1 MAIDG
6 RVDQGGERTVKPD
19 PARRKRDEDTDTCGE
34 RILFVDDEKNV
45 LVAYQRILH
54 RRYEI
59 ATALSAAEALRM
71 IERDGP
77 YAVIVADMTMPG
89 MDGVQLLART
99 KTLSPTSVRMMV
111 TGNADQ
117 RTAMM
122 AVNQGEVYR
131 FLNKPCSKELLEEA
145 LDDALTFYRRN
156 RDEKNRLSRSL
167 ADVDRLTRQLNVES
181 SRDLLTGL
189 LNRHAFEE
197 GLRES
202 LAAQSASPHALC
214 HLDLDHFHVI
224 NESCGHVAGDTLL
237 RVVGELLTSKCRI
250 NDLVG
255 RIAGDDFA
263 ILFHGTTLHEAHAI
277 ASDICDLLQ
286 NFNFEWE
293 GALFDSRVS
302 IGLVPVD
309 ELAESVTQLMSAA
322 ENACH
327 VALDLGGGQVHV
339 AHPRDKELTARINQA
354 QWVSRIHV
362 ALRENR
368 FRLFAQPIVPVAED
382 DSHGHYELLIRML
395 DESGKVILPGYF
407 LDTAEQYHLSVQ
419 IDRWVI
425 DTAVEWMSRNRK
437 SFEKLGFCSINLSG
451 HSIGHPD
458 ILDHIRKTFSNGS
471 ISPEKICFEIT
482 ETAAIARMSHAVGFI
497 RQLKR
502 KGFRFALDDFGSGLS
517 SFGYLKNLPVDF
529 LKIDGIFIKN
539 IDRDKI
545 DRAMVRCITEVAKLM
560 GKQTIAEY
568 VENQEILGQLKSIGV
583 DFAQGYYVGEPVP
596 LEQIASPAS
605 AG

>member
-1 MAIDG
+1 MNLDHA
-6 RVDQGGERTVKPD
+6 RTKW
-19 PARRKRDEDTDTCGE
+19 DEGSDTSRE
-34 RILFVDDEKNV
+34 RILFVDDEENV
-45 LVAYQRILH
+45 LVAYRRILH
-54 RRYEI
+54 RRYKI
-59 ATALSAAEALRM
+59 ATALSAAEALLM
-71 IERDGP
+71 IERNGP

-89 MDGVQLLART
+89 MDGVQLLARS
-99 KTLSPTSVRMMV
+99 KTISPDSVRMMV

-117 RTAMM
+117 RTAIM

-131 FLNKPCSKELLEEA
+131 FLNKPCSKEALVEA
-145 LDDALTFYRRN
+145 LDDALAFYRRN

-167 ADVDRLTRQLNVES
+167 ADVDRLTHQLNIES

-202 LAAQSASPHALC
+202 LAALAAKSATVHALC

-237 RVVGELLTSKCRI
+237 RVIGELLTSKCRI

-263 ILFHGTTLHEAHAI
+263 ILFYGASVNEAHTI
-277 ASDICDLLQ
+277 VSDICDLLQ
-286 NFNFEWE
+286 NFSFEWE
-293 GALFDSRVS
+293 GALFDNRVS

-309 ELAESVTQLMSAA
+309 DSAETVTQLMSAA

-327 VALDLGGGQVHV
+327 VALELGGGQVHV
-339 AHPRDKELTARINQA
+339 AHPRDKELTLRINQA

-368 FRLFAQPIVPVAED
+368 FRLFAQPIVPVAEAG
-382 DSHGHYELLIRML
+382 SSGHYELLIRML
-395 DESGKVILPGYF
+395 DETGKVILPGRF

-425 DTAVEWMSRNRK
+425 DTAVEWMSRNRE
-437 SFEKLGFCSINLSG
+437 SFEKMGFCSINLSG

-458 ILDHIRKTFSNGS
+458 ILEHIRNTFSNGS
-471 ISPEKICFEIT
+471 IPPEKICFEIT
-482 ETAAIARMSHAVGFI
+482 ETAAIARMGHAVGFI

-529 LKIDGIFIKN
+529 LKIDGVFIKH
-539 IDRDKI
+539 IDSNEI

-568 VENQEILGQLKSIGV
+568 VENQEILEQLRSIGV

-596 LEQIASPAS
+596 LEQFVSPAS
-605 AG
+605 VV

>member
-1 MAIDG
+1 MSLSSA
-6 RVDQGGERTVKPD
+6 P
-19 PARRKRDEDTDTCGE
+19 RKREKDTSSRDE
-34 RILFVDDEKNV
+34 RILFVDDEENV
-45 LVAYQRILH
+45 LVAYRRLLH

-59 ATALSAAEALRM
+59 ATALSAAEALLM
-71 IERDGP
+71 IGHNGP
-77 YAVIVADMTMPG
+77 YAVIVADMSMPG
-89 MDGVQLLART
+89 MDGVELLARS
-99 KTLSPTSVRMMV
+99 KTISPASVRMMV

-131 FLNKPCSKELLEEA
+131 FLNKPCSKEQLVEA
-145 LDDALTFYRRN
+145 LDGALAFYRKN
-156 RDEKNRLSRSL
+156 RDEKIQLTRSL
-167 ADVDRLTRQLNVES
+167 ADVDRLTRQLNTES

-189 LNRHAFEE
+189 LSRHAFEK
-197 GLRES
+197 GLQDS
-202 LAAQSASPHALC
+202 LAAPASKNSAVHALC

-255 RIAGDDFA
+255 RVAGDDFA
-263 ILFHGTTLHEAHAI
+263 ILFHGASLSEAHAI
-277 ASDICDLLQ
+277 VSDICDLLQ

-309 ELAESVTQLMSAA
+309 GSTETVTQLMSAA

-339 AHPRDKELTARINQA
+339 AHPRDKELTVRINQA

-368 FRLFAQPIVPVAED
+368 FQLFAQPIVPIAEA
-382 DSHGHYELLIRML
+382 DSRGHYELLIRML
-395 DESGKVILPGYF
+395 DETGKVILPGRF

-425 DTAVEWMSRNRK
+425 DAAVEWMSRNREGV
-437 SFEKLGFCSINLSG
+437 EKMGFCSINLSG
-451 HSIGHPD
+451 HSIGQPE
-458 ILDHIRKTFSNGS
+458 ILEHIGNTFSDRRVP
-471 ISPEKICFEIT
+471 PEKICFEIT
-482 ETAAIARMSHAVGFI
+482 ETAAIARMNHAVGFI

-529 LKIDGIFIKN
+529 LKIDGVFIKH
-539 IDRDKI
+539 IDSDEI

-568 VENQEILGQLKSIGV
+568 VENQEIFEQLKAIGV
-583 DFAQGYYVGEPVP
+583 DFAQGYHVGEPIP
-596 LEQIASPAS
+596 LEQIS
-605 AG
+605 AKAAID